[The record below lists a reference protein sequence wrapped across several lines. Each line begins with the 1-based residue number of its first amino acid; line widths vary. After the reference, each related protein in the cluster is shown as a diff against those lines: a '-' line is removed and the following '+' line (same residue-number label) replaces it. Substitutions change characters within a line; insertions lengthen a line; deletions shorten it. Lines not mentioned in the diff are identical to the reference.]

1 MNEWSL
7 FMGYSVFSVR
17 RDKVQKLEH
26 IETRGQGL
34 DRFGLLISSLDAF
47 KESAM
52 VVDEM
57 KQTGH

>member
-1 MNEWSL
+1 
-7 FMGYSVFSVR
+7 MGYSVFSVR
-17 RDKVQKLEH
+17 SDEVQKLEH
-26 IETRGQGL
+26 IETRGQGWSQGL